1 MDVDVK
7 DIMIPT
13 RDGTRLAAALF
24 QPVTNDTVPAVVEY
38 TPYRKDDLRGAT
50 RDYGHFY
57 LAARGI
63 ASLMLDVRGTG
74 GSAGSVIDEY
84 QYPQEQEDG
93 YDALEWLARQA
104 WCNGRTGL
112 WGQSYAGFN
121 ALQVA
126 ELRPPSLG
134 AIVPIYATDDR
145 YTDDMHFRGGALH
158 GWDVIGAYA
167 LGMVSRNALPPY
179 PEIAGEHWRT
189 LWDQRLREDVPWLI
203 RWIEE
208 QLDGDYWRSTLG
220 RRYDR
225 VRVPTMVIGG
235 WADFYVNAALRWFE
249 HLQVPK
255 KLIMG
260 PWPHT
265 PPDGAVPGPRI
276 DFLHEVA
283 RWFTEF
289 LKGETT
295 GILDEPP
302 VTVFV
307 QANRGRDLPNE
318 PGGRTAPGYWR
329 LADKLPPPEATEHTW
344 SLGAG
349 DLAASPPADEHVAE
363 KKYVPFVGFADLAV
377 AGGRAGG
384 EEQGGGEHGGNE
396 ACSILFTSEPLARD
410 LQILGFPR
418 VTLFA
423 SATAEVAFFAVR
435 LCDVGP
441 DGSSTLICKGLLNA
455 TRRESMSEPAP
466 LTPGEVHEVTFELD
480 AVSWRMPQGHRI
492 RVAVSG
498 ADFPEVWP
506 SPLAA
511 TIKVH
516 SGHSHPSRIVLPV
529 LDGVVP
535 RGAQPALLPPAARVS
550 RFRHDNKGSVV
561 STTYDAPTE
570 TMTARREMMG
580 DTVELPDGVT
590 VVTSS
595 HRVEMSVSTAA
606 PAEAR
611 AAAWD
616 QRTLRR
622 PGLDVRC
629 TATAE
634 LESSVSAFHLRL
646 GLDVTLNGSPY
657 WRNHWVRAIP
667 RRLL

>member
-24 QPVTNDTVPAVVEY
+24 QPVTDDKVPAVVEY

-63 ASLMLDVRGTG
+63 ASVMLDVRGTG
-74 GSAGSVIDEY
+74 GSEGSVIDEY

-145 YTDDMHFRGGALH
+145 YTDDMHFQGGALH
-158 GWDVIGAYA
+158 GWSVIGSYA

-179 PEIAGEHWRT
+179 AEIAGEQWKA
-189 LWDQRLREDVPWLI
+189 LWDQRLRENIPWVI

-276 DFLHEVA
+276 DFLHEVT

-289 LKGETT
+289 LKGQPT

-307 QANRGRDLPNE
+307 QSNRGLDE
-318 PGGRTAPGYWR
+318 PSTPAPSKPAPRTAPGYWR
-329 LADKLPPPEATEHTW
+329 FDDRLPPAGMTEHTW
-344 SLGAG
+344 YLGVAG
-349 DLAASPPADEHVAE
+349 ELDGGPPVDDHVAE
-363 KKYVPFVGFADLAV
+363 RRYVPFVGFSDLAL
-377 AGGRAGG
+377 AGGGAGSG
-384 EEQGGGEHGGNE
+384 EQAGNE
-396 ACSILFTSEPLARD
+396 PFSILFTSKPLMSD
-410 LQILGFPR
+410 MQMLGFPR
-418 VTLFA
+418 VALFA
-423 SATAEVAFFAVR
+423 STTAEVAFFAVR
-435 LCDVGP
+435 LCDVAP
-441 DGSSTLICKGLLNA
+441 NGSSTLVSKGLLNG
-455 TRRESMSEPAP
+455 TRRESMAEPVPMA
-466 LTPGEVHEVTFELD
+466 PGEVYELTFDLD
-480 AVSWRMPQGHRI
+480 AASWMFPKGHRI

-511 TIKVH
+511 TIRIH
-516 SGHSHPSRIVLPV
+516 SGPSRASRIILPV
-529 LDGVVP
+529 LPTGMP
-535 RGAQPALLPPAARVS
+535 RDPRPVLLPPPARVS
-550 RFRHDNKGSVV
+550 RFQHTSEGPTV
-561 STTYDAPTE
+561 TTAYDAATE
-570 TMTARREMMG
+570 TMKARRELG
-580 DTVELPDGVT
+580 DTVRHPDGVT
-590 VVTSS
+590 VITNA
-595 HRVEMSVSTAA
+595 HRIEMSVPAAA

-622 PGLDVRC
+622 PGLDVQC

-634 LESSVSAFHLRL
+634 LEGSISEFHLRL
-646 GLDVTLNGSPY
+646 ELDVMLNGSSY
-657 WRNHWVRAIP
+657 WRNRWVRAIP